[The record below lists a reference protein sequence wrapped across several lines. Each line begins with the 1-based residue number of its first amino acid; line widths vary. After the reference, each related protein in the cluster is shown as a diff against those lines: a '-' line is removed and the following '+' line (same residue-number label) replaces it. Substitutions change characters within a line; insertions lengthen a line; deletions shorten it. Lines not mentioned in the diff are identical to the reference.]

1 MCKAPKIPQQKPAE
15 PPPPPP
21 PPPNPSAMKVQ
32 SAPSGGES
40 EVDSAMARRRGK
52 SMLKI
57 PSMSATGISY

>member
-1 MCKAPKIPQQKPAE
+1 MCKAPKIPQTKAE

-32 SAPSGGES
+32 SAPSEGGS
-40 EVDSAMARRRGK
+40 EVDTAMARRRGK

-57 PSMSATGISY
+57 PSMSATGLSY

>member
-1 MCKAPKIPQQKPAE
+1 MCKAPKIPQQKPVE
-15 PPPPPP
+15 PPPPP

-32 SAPSGGES
+32 SAPSGGEG
-40 EVDSAMARRRGK
+40 EVESAMARRRGK